1 MPWNYTNT
9 EFLNALKSLKTDFL
23 NRLRLDPEASP
34 GDKIKHKVFKDEDL
48 SVRIKCINF
57 MTLFQDCIEQTNNDQ
72 TFCLPYY
79 KLFLDCK
86 TNTVG
91 SSNQSQTSSTD
102 RT

>member
-9 EFLNALKSLKTDFL
+9 EVMNAVKSLKIDFL
-23 NRLRLDPEASP
+23 NRLRLDPESSP
-34 GDKIKHKVFKDEDL
+34 EDKIKHEVFKDEDL

-86 TNTVG
+86 TSNIEV
-91 SSNQSQTSSTD
+91 SNQSQTSNTD
-102 RT
+102 HT

>member
-1 MPWNYTNT
+1 MPWTYTNT
-9 EFLNALKSLKTDFL
+9 EFINAVKSFKSDFL
-23 NRLRLDPEASP
+23 NRLKLDSEPMEEN
-34 GDKIKHKVFKDEDL
+34 KIKHEVFKDEDL

-86 TNTVG
+86 G
-91 SSNQSQTSSTD
+91 KID
-102 RT
+102 